1 MEIWPT
7 TPREGNIK
15 MIWQDVVMTIGQFIF
30 ALALI
35 PTIIANRPPTKGT
48 CLITAIVATFYIP
61 TLLSLGLKVSF
72 LATILV
78 ATGWWILFFQSY
90 RQELQKK
97 QE

>member
-1 MEIWPT
+1 
-7 TPREGNIK
+7 
-15 MIWQDVVMTIGQFIF
+15 MIWQDVVMTLGQFAFGI
-30 ALALI
+30 ALI
-35 PTIIANRPPTKGT
+35 PTIKANQPPTKGT
-48 CLITAIVATFYIP
+48 CLTTAVIATIYVP

-78 ATGWWILFFQSY
+78 ATNWWILFYQSY